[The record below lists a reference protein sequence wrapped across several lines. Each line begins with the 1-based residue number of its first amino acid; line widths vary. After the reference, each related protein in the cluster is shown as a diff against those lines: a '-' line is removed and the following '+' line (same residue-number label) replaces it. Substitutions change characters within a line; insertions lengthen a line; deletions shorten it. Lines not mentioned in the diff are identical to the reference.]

1 MTIPLV
7 RSGLLLSMEEAPQ
20 RGSLKEVMNMG
31 IIEELLNEKKIK
43 AVMDDDSE
51 PWDIA
56 DQAYKEWRE
65 EPRLFGSVKV

>member
-1 MTIPLV
+1 
-7 RSGLLLSMEEAPQ
+7 
-20 RGSLKEVMNMG
+20 MG
-31 IIEELLNEKKIK
+31 IQEDLTMEIRESLVTERKAKE

-65 EPRLFGSVKV
+65 EPQLFANVEA

>member
-1 MTIPLV
+1 MKEKRTPTKMGFPEDIKMTIKETLIK
-7 RSGLLLSMEEAPQ
+7 EE
-20 RGSLKEVMNMG
+20 RTKE
-31 IIEELLNEKKIK
+31 

-65 EPRLFGSVKV
+65 EPQLFWSVAE